1 MTNKSPRSQ
10 NGKRPRLKL
19 LDLNFSDNVNEVLS
33 NGRRP
38 HGGLRGIKKHPLSPY
53 SFNKDDQHHQQ
64 IKDSV
69 ERQTDE
75 DFVERYGSP
84 GWVAEANR
92 EVSHSGENPLYI
104 NRLLS
109 PCKHDNDSSFTG
121 SRAVTPTPSGRL
133 SNTPKRGGSL
143 YYRQTIPHQY
153 LSATDLPVVSS
164 TDPMPILGRPTR
176 TTLLRA
182 RQRCNSAP
190 INAYQKRRDVPI
202 KLPCGNHG
210 NQTLSR
216 EPSTI
221 SLSVEGE
228 SNHAF
233 LTGARYNRARLM
245 DVKSFNVYGVYMPRS
260 NPLECFMSGP
270 AMSRLR
276 NEESPGAP
284 PDTPR
289 SDDDE
294 TTDEKETKQKRP
306 ATAPSKRLLSSS
318 TPSGGR
324 PRSARVD
331 SIGPSINI
339 MQDESENKENIAVN
353 NNLVEKLIFL
363 QNGLFITGKGV
374 IVTLKGF
381 KSPPPQ
387 KKETIL
393 PSVTGVS
400 VPTMKYKKSRN
411 IPDDS
416 SIINQPPPTPVGQ
429 LSVKDE
435 TENLQSPI
443 PEETTDHA
451 QDMTQ
456 KCNKDTDQ
464 SDTQTKNLEMSVK
477 IIQLTS
483 DPKET
488 AVVYDKVE
496 NGDTSASAAIHQTVS
511 PEENNESSLEGQKV
525 TGEAKPKSTEVR
537 EVVKGISGNSIT
549 IAETHDV
556 NTSDNIENQVKSTT
570 FITEKEETTEV
581 KHVLT
586 IPNAKLEPE

>member
-38 HGGLRGIKKHPLSPY
+38 HGGLR
-53 SFNKDDQHHQQ
+53 DDHHHQQ

-143 YYRQTIPHQY
+143 YYRQTTPHQY
-153 LSATDLPVVSS
+153 LSATDLPIVSS

-276 NEESPGAP
+276 ERSEESPGAP

-294 TTDEKETKQKRP
+294 TTHEKETKQKRP

-339 MQDESENKENIAVN
+339 MQDER
-353 NNLVEKLIFL
+353 
-363 QNGLFITGKGV
+363 KGV

-451 QDMTQ
+451 QEMTQ
-456 KCNKDTDQ
+456 TCNKDTDQ

-496 NGDTSASAAIHQTVS
+496 NVDTSALAALHQTFS
-511 PEENNESSLEGQKV
+511 PEEDNESSLEGQKV

-549 IAETHDV
+549 ITETNDV

>member
-38 HGGLRGIKKHPLSPY
+38 HGGLRGSKKHPLSPY

-75 DFVERYGSP
+75 DFIERYGSP

-92 EVSHSGENPLYI
+92 EVSHGGENPLYI

-109 PCKHDNDSSFTG
+109 PCKHDNESNYTG
-121 SRAVTPTPSGRL
+121 SRAVTPTPSGRIP
-133 SNTPKRGGSL
+133 NTPKRGGSL
-143 YYRQTIPHQY
+143 YYRQTTPHQY
-153 LSATDLPVVSS
+153 LSATDLPILSS
-164 TDPMPILGRPTR
+164 TEPMPILGRPTR

-210 NQTLSR
+210 NHGNQPLSR

-260 NPLECFMSGP
+260 NPLDCFMSGP
-270 AMSRLR
+270 AMSRLRER

-289 SDDDE
+289 SDDDD

-339 MQDESENKENIAVN
+339 MQDER
-353 NNLVEKLIFL
+353 
-363 QNGLFITGKGV
+363 KGV

-387 KKETIL
+387 KKESIL

-435 TENLQSPI
+435 TEHLQSPI
-443 PEETTDHA
+443 QEEITAPA
-451 QDMTQ
+451 QDVT
-456 KCNKDTDQ
+456 KTCNKDTDQ

-483 DPKET
+483 DPNET

-496 NGDTSASAAIHQTVS
+496 NGDTNTSATLHQTFS
-511 PEENNESSLEGQKV
+511 QEENNESSLEGQKV
-525 TGEAKPKSTEVR
+525 ADEAKPKITEVR
-537 EVVKGISGNSIT
+537 QDVKGISGNGIT
-549 IAETHDV
+549 IAETNDT
-556 NTSDNIENQVKSTT
+556 NTSNNIENQVKSTT
-570 FITEKEETTEV
+570 FMTEKEDTTEV

>member
-38 HGGLRGIKKHPLSPY
+38 HGGLRGSKKHPLSPY
-53 SFNKDDQHHQQ
+53 SFNKDEQHHQQ

-69 ERQTDE
+69 DRQTDE
-75 DFVERYGSP
+75 DFIERYGSP

-92 EVSHSGENPLYI
+92 EVSHGGENPLYI

-109 PCKHDNDSSFTG
+109 PCKHDNDSSYTG
-121 SRAVTPTPSGRL
+121 SRAVTPTPSGRIP
-133 SNTPKRGGSL
+133 NTPKRGGSL
-143 YYRQTIPHQY
+143 YYRQTTPHQY
-153 LSATDLPVVSS
+153 LSATDLPILSS
-164 TDPMPILGRPTR
+164 TEPMPILGRPTR

-202 KLPCGNHG
+202 KLPCGNQGNHG
-210 NQTLSR
+210 NQPLSR
-216 EPSTI
+216 EPSTV

-260 NPLECFMSGP
+260 NPLDCFMSGP
-270 AMSRLR
+270 AMSRLRER

-289 SDDDE
+289 SDDDD

-331 SIGPSINI
+331 SIVPSINI
-339 MQDESENKENIAVN
+339 MQDER
-353 NNLVEKLIFL
+353 
-363 QNGLFITGKGV
+363 KGV

-387 KKETIL
+387 KKESIL

-435 TENLQSPI
+435 TEHLQSPI
-443 PEETTDHA
+443 QEEITAHA
-451 QDMTQ
+451 QDVSQT
-456 KCNKDTDQ
+456 CNKDTDQ

-483 DPKET
+483 DPNET

-496 NGDTSASAAIHQTVS
+496 NGDTNTSSTIHQTLS
-511 PEENNESSLEGQKV
+511 PEENNESSLERQKV
-525 TGEAKPKSTEVR
+525 TDEAKPKSMEVR
-537 EVVKGISGNSIT
+537 QDVKGISGNGIT
-549 IAETHDV
+549 IAETNDT
-556 NTSDNIENQVKSTT
+556 NTSNNIENQVKSTT
-570 FITEKEETTEV
+570 FMTDKEETTEV

>member
-38 HGGLRGIKKHPLSPY
+38 HGGLRGSKKHPLSPY
-53 SFNKDDQHHQQ
+53 SFNKDDHHHQQ

-143 YYRQTIPHQY
+143 YYRQTTPHQY
-153 LSATDLPVVSS
+153 LSATDLPIVSS

-276 NEESPGAP
+276 ERSEESPGAP

-294 TTDEKETKQKRP
+294 TTHEKETKQKRP

-339 MQDESENKENIAVN
+339 MQDER
-353 NNLVEKLIFL
+353 
-363 QNGLFITGKGV
+363 KGV

-451 QDMTQ
+451 QEMTQ
-456 KCNKDTDQ
+456 TCNKDTDQ

-496 NGDTSASAAIHQTVS
+496 NVDTSALAALHQTFS
-511 PEENNESSLEGQKV
+511 PEEDNESSLEGQKV

-549 IAETHDV
+549 ITETNDV

>member
-38 HGGLRGIKKHPLSPY
+38 HGGLR
-53 SFNKDDQHHQQ
+53 DDHHHQQ

-143 YYRQTIPHQY
+143 YYRQTTPHQY
-153 LSATDLPVVSS
+153 LSATDLPIVSS

-276 NEESPGAP
+276 ERSEESPGAP

-294 TTDEKETKQKRP
+294 TTHEKETKQKRP

-451 QDMTQ
+451 QEMTQ
-456 KCNKDTDQ
+456 TCNKDTDQ

-496 NGDTSASAAIHQTVS
+496 NVDTSALAALHQTFS
-511 PEENNESSLEGQKV
+511 PEEDNESSLEGQKV

-549 IAETHDV
+549 ITETNDV